1 MFCIEIVAKRRECL
15 RLLLLVGC
23 GQMCPENEIVQ
34 IKSTFFHIFIHKNQF
49 LSIVL
54 LLSKHKLFLKSANYF
69 RKKNSIIDVRLG
81 SKHNSTL
88 GYRTRISGMRFEVL
102 VWQTCVGYKC
112 IAFLDPPSLLLKNC
126 ILTKW
131 TWEKQALILPESFL
145 YCIVYLSCF
154 TYISLLP
161 SMFQFSLTVVM
172 AGHHTF

>member
-1 MFCIEIVAKRRECL
+1 MPPISLERINQCHKMFCIEIVAKRRECL

-54 LLSKHKLFLKSANYF
+54 LLSKNKLFSKSANYF
-69 RKKNSIIDVRLG
+69 RKKSSIIDVRLG

-112 IAFLDPPSLLLKNC
+112 IAFLDPPTGSEGKKFKFCKFL
-126 ILTKW
+126 
-131 TWEKQALILPESFL
+131 QA
-145 YCIVYLSCF
+145 YY
-154 TYISLLP
+154 
-161 SMFQFSLTVVM
+161 
-172 AGHHTF
+172 